1 NDVILREKLI
11 IDFSNPEKLCIKFS
25 DTNDIINAFVCNPQ
39 IITLKCSK
47 FITIEPNSICL
58 VQVLPNQT
66 ESHLNELKVKICE
79 KYENDLFIPKTVI
92 SLKNNAIFVPIVNK
106 TDKIINLRKNKII
119 AEAKY
124 ISETYFAK
132 HAKENSKIDEI
143 CESDFKIGNDLDE
156 SEKKKAIKLLTKYK
170 NCFVNSLK
178 DVTPTDLIEVNIE
191 TNGPPVK
198 RKMYRLPIAHRE
210 PLKKILN
217 ELLLAKIIRP
227 SVSNYCSPIL
237 LVQKKNGDYRLVID
251 YRDLNA
257 TITNENCYPLPRI
270 EDVIDQINGSVM
282 FSLLDCHS
290 GFFILKIAEQDKHKT
305 AFVCPF
311 GFFEFNRLPQGLKIS
326 PNNFQMAMERAL
338 SPVLFKCAK
347 NFVDD
352 CLVHSKS
359 KETHFT
365 DLDETLACIEKA
377 NIKLRPSKWIEIGED
392 RINAIINIEEPKTVT
407 EIKSFLGV
415 LNYFKDHIKN
425 LQIIA
430 EPLTRLTQLQTE
442 LHTDGSNVGIG
453 ATLIQID
460 NEKEKIIC
468 YYSRVLS
475 TAEKHYS
482 AIEIELLAII
492 DGIKRFKHYLI
503 GRKFKIVTDSNP
515 LTYLMRTKN
524 LNSRLSHWSMFLQ
537 EYDFEIVYRK
547 GSENKLCDYLS
558 RYPNKEP
565 ENEELK
571 LNLFL
576 CEFDFPQINEN
587 ENFLFDSFLT
597 QLNDISK
604 LQREDKYFSH
614 IIDILNG
621 NTKNKSKS
629 LRRAANNYEI
639 VNGKLYRVIVHN
651 NQFKNLLVIP

>member
-1 NDVILREKLI
+1 
-11 IDFSNPEKLCIKFS
+11 
-25 DTNDIINAFVCNPQ
+25 
-39 IITLKCSK
+39 
-47 FITIEPNSICL
+47 
-58 VQVLPNQT
+58 
-66 ESHLNELKVKICE
+66 
-79 KYENDLFIPKTVI
+79 
-92 SLKNNAIFVPIVNK
+92 
-106 TDKIINLRKNKII
+106 
-119 AEAKY
+119 
-124 ISETYFAK
+124 
-132 HAKENSKIDEI
+132 
-143 CESDFKIGNDLDE
+143 
-156 SEKKKAIKLLTKYK
+156 
-170 NCFVNSLK
+170 
-178 DVTPTDLIEVNIE
+178 
-191 TNGPPVK
+191 
-198 RKMYRLPIAHRE
+198 
-210 PLKKILN
+210 
-217 ELLLAKIIRP
+217 
-227 SVSNYCSPIL
+227 
-237 LVQKKNGDYRLVID
+237 
-251 YRDLNA
+251 
-257 TITNENCYPLPRI
+257 
-270 EDVIDQINGSVM
+270 
-282 FSLLDCHS
+282 
-290 GFFILKIAEQDKHKT
+290 
-305 AFVCPF
+305 
-311 GFFEFNRLPQGLKIS
+311 
-326 PNNFQMAMERAL
+326 
-338 SPVLFKCAK
+338 
-347 NFVDD
+347 
-352 CLVHSKS
+352 
-359 KETHFT
+359 
-365 DLDETLACIEKA
+365 
-377 NIKLRPSKWIEIGED
+377 
-392 RINAIINIEEPKTVT
+392 
-407 EIKSFLGV
+407 
-415 LNYFKDHIKN
+415 
-425 LQIIA
+425 
-430 EPLTRLTQLQTE
+430 LQTE

-651 NQFKNLLVIP
+651 NQFKNLLVIPKCLVPQILQGVHDLTKAVKNITAKDVAKFLMHRIILQYSAFDTLISDNGVQFRSNIIAELNNLLKSNHKFTTPYHPSSSGQVERCNQQIIQLLRTFIEKEINDWDVILPYITHIYNTSLHASTNFNPFFLTRGYHAKLPIDFIFENEFNEPKDDLVYEIAYNLTKARDLAKQNILKSQNAFKKQYDKNKLNYEFEVGDKCLISYPISNMMQKNKFKPKWL